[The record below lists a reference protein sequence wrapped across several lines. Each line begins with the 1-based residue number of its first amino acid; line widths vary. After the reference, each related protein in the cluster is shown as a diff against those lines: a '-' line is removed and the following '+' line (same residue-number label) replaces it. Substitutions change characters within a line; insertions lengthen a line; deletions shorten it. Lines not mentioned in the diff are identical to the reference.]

1 MKIGLLS
8 TYFHPFRD
16 GTENQALYWCS
27 ELATKH
33 KVYVFTSDRRNNEI
47 LKDKYENY
55 NGLHIHRYKT
65 LFRYKYYLCW
75 NWKLIV
81 DLLKA
86 DLDILHV
93 HSLGFIQQD
102 LAVLILK
109 LLKPKLA
116 IVNFPHGPFL
126 ANENYSAPIKLFREF
141 YRTIEKSIIN
151 GLYDSILDCN
161 GNQKTTW
168 MPRYFPNLN
177 KIKYCPDGI
186 PKDRFQKV
194 DNKDFVKKYNLKN
207 KFVIVHLG
215 RLVKYKG
222 QEQTLKILP
231 DILQKHKNVIYMVIG
246 SDRGYKTELEQLA
259 KQLGVENNV
268 IFTGEISEEHKLKA
282 FDSAQVVVFTSAP
295 GTEAFGIVTLEG
307 MARKCAAVSSEIL
320 GGNTAVIHNET
331 GFVYKYD
338 DLESL
343 KNYILQLIEDKK
355 LLKKFQE
362 ASYERAKQFVNED
375 IVWKY
380 LEPLYLEAIQGV
392 KAK

>member
-1 MKIGLLS
+1 MKIGVLI
-8 TYFHPFRD
+8 TYFHPFKD
-16 GTENQALYWCS
+16 GTENQCLSWSS
-27 ELATKH
+27 ELAKKH
-33 KVYVFTSDRRNNEI
+33 EIHIFTSDRRGSEI

-65 LFRYKYYLCW
+65 LFRYKYYLAW
-75 NWKLIV
+75 NKKLIS
-81 DLLKA
+81 DLLKT
-86 DLDILHV
+86 DLDVLHV

-102 LAVLILK
+102 LAVLLLK
-109 LLKPKLA
+109 ILKPKLG

-126 ANENYSAPIKLFREF
+126 ANENYSTPVKFFREI
-141 YRTIEKSIIN
+141 YRAVEKPLIN
-151 GLYDSILDCN
+151 SLYDGVIDCN
-161 GNQKTTW
+161 GTQKTTW
-168 MPRYFPNLN
+168 MLNYFPKLE

-222 QEQTLKILP
+222 QEQTLKVLP
-231 DILQKHKNVIYMVIG
+231 EIVKKHKNVLYMIIG
-246 SDRGYKTELEQLA
+246 SDRGYKQELEKLA
-259 KQLGVENNV
+259 KDLGVEKHI
-268 IFTGEISEEHKLKA
+268 IFTGEVSEEDKLKA
-282 FDSAQVVVFTSAP
+282 LDASKVLVFTSAP

-307 MARKCAAVSSEIL
+307 MARKCAAISSEIL
-320 GGNTAVIHNET
+320 GGNTAVVHNET

-343 KNYILQLIEDKK
+343 KNYLLQLIENKNT
-355 LLKKFQE
+355 LKKFRE

-380 LEPLYLEAIQGV
+380 LEPLYLGAIQ
-392 KAK
+392 K